1 MFVFLILEDVLRY
14 KWKILPSTVA
24 IYSWMSLLHSPWT
37 NNIESILEVII
48 AKALKIL
55 YLGKYFP
62 CRLLLNMFFLQI
74 TWSFNL
80 LFLNKEDHLCILW
93 SWTFFQFC
101 RNVPGNITDSF
112 SRAWYSMTLVG
123 YEANE
128 KYMFCPIFNIA
139 VQGWFFQF
147 WIRGKII
154 VGQWFHL
161 ILRIRANTPR
171 SSWDGQTMWLVHIN
185 MIIYWHPQI
194 QFCTCRSVV

>member
-48 AKALKIL
+48 AKSFEML
-55 YLGKYFP
+55 YRGKYFP
-62 CRLLLNMFFLQI
+62 CRLSSNMFFFANHLIFQS
-74 TWSFNL
+74 SFPKQGGSSL
-80 LFLNKEDHLCILW
+80 HSLILN
-93 SWTFFQFC
+93 FFQFC
-101 RNVPGNITDSF
+101 RNVPGNLTNSF

-139 VQGWFFQF
+139 VQGWFSQF

-171 SSWDGQTMWLVHIN
+171 SSWDCQTMWLVHFN
-185 MIIYWHPQI
+185 MKIYPQI
-194 QFCTCRSVV
+194 QFCMWRSVV

>member
-93 SWTFFQFC
+93 SWTFFNSVEMFLEILPILFQEHD
-101 RNVPGNITDSF
+101 I
-112 SRAWYSMTLVG
+112 AWL
-123 YEANE
+123 
-128 KYMFCPIFNIA
+128 
-139 VQGWFFQF
+139 
-147 WIRGKII
+147 
-154 VGQWFHL
+154 
-161 ILRIRANTPR
+161 
-171 SSWDGQTMWLVHIN
+171 WLVMKQTKNI
-185 MIIYWHPQI
+185 
-194 QFCTCRSVV
+194 CSVPFSIFLSRVDFSSSGSEAR